1 MLLLKRN
8 AIEIRATDYFASFL
22 GEKVCGMQDIP
33 GQIHGIK
40 GQFNKFKQMPNTPY
54 SVVIISGETKKS
66 KLITQEL
73 YSKFITFTMHTV
85 LK

>member
-1 MLLLKRN
+1 
-8 AIEIRATDYFASFL
+8 
-22 GEKVCGMQDIP
+22 
-33 GQIHGIK
+33 
-40 GQFNKFKQMPNTPY
+40 MPNTPY
-54 SVVIISGETKKS
+54 SAVIISGETKKS